1 MDKKTSE
8 YFDDVIKSA
17 RFNFQDVEFNTDFAP
32 SRAILQIHGKYG
44 LYQLFI
50 TELFSNAI
58 RKYRYYVLNGN
69 QVEAGFDNAPD
80 PRAIRLKY
88 GKIGKEYTG
97 KHIPHLHLND
107 KKDMELTEEI
117 TFSDFVEWLKKNI
130 KIDQN
135 KYIEGM

>member
-17 RFNFQDVEFNTDFAP
+17 IADFEDVEFNTDFTP
-32 SRAILQIHGKYG
+32 SRSILQIQGKYG

-50 TELFSNAI
+50 TELFSDEI
-58 RKYRYYVLNGN
+58 RKYRYYVLNGDR
-69 QVEAGFDNAPD
+69 VEAGFDNAPD

-88 GKIGKEYTG
+88 GKIGKEYAG

-107 KKDMELTEEI
+107 KKDIELTNEI
-117 TFSDFVEWLKKNI
+117 TFADFIKWLKK
-130 KIDQN
+130 KF
-135 KYIEGM
+135 